1 MLISGH
7 KSLDCLEKYLKF
19 PQSDIIK
26 ELLEQEKADAESLQT
41 AQTQGVDATCLSRCW
56 KYLRFW

>member
-19 PQSDIIK
+19 PQSELIE
-26 ELLEQEKADAESLQT
+26 ELLQHEKAEAESLAKDQ
-41 AQTQGVDATCLSRCW
+41 ALRVNETCFVRCL
-56 KYLRFW
+56 KYLRF